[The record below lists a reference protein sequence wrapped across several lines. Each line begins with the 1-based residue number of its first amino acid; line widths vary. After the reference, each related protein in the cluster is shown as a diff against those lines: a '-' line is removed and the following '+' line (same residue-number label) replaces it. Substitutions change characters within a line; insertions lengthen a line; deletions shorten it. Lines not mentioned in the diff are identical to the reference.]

1 MLCHVEH
8 LPLREQDVTS
18 HPFKEYHSCGGD
30 HDIPAAQRNE
40 QYRITARELIGTEL
54 LEAYM
59 LRNICQ
65 TKTVCQMN
73 RTDQSRWDSNMGL
86 QSQAIAE
93 VTQGFLLSIYT
104 SNLYI
109 SKSH

>member
-1 MLCHVEH
+1 MLSHVER
-8 LPLREQDVTS
+8 LPFMEQDVTS

-30 HDIPAAQRNE
+30 HNIPAAQRNE
-40 QYRITARELIGTEL
+40 QYRIPAMELIGTAL

-59 LRNICQ
+59 LRNTCQ

-73 RTDQSRWDSNMGL
+73 RKDQSRWDSNMGL